1 MKTKILPIL
10 ILALLFSACGANSKK
25 NESQEAKADS
35 TIIQTAKEA
44 YEFGIPLVLMD
55 ITRRQASNPEIT
67 SMAGPE
73 NMFNNMSVFPDA
85 DFRAVVRS
93 NADTYY
99 SSAWLNLEKEP
110 LVLSL
115 PDTKERY
122 YMMPMLDAYTNIF
135 ASPGSRTTGTKA
147 GNYLITGPGW
157 LGDVPVGMQQIKAPT
172 DMVWIIGRTQV
183 NSKED
188 GEKVVVPI
196 QKNYKLTP
204 LSAWGKTYVMP
215 TLNPD
220 PTIQKGDPN
229 EVVKKMPIDE
239 YFNYMNKLMVT
250 NPPSEADKA
259 VLDKFAQIGVG
270 AGKTF
275 DINQF
280 NTTVQADLKKI
291 PEVFF
296 ASAENFFTSPDPK
309 SSINGW
315 GVNYHLGDYG
325 TNYQTRAFV
334 AVGGL
339 GANLPEDAIYPSTS
353 VDADGKQ
360 LNGANNYVMHF
371 EKGQTPPVNAF
382 WSLTMYD
389 PKGYMIKNP
398 INRNVIGDRSNL
410 KQNADGSTDIYIQVK
425 SPGKDK
431 ESNWLPAPEGDFN
444 VLLRLYWPKKEMT
457 NGTWKIPA
465 IQLVK

>member
-1 MKTKILPIL
+1 MKTKILSFL
-10 ILALLFSACGANSKK
+10 ILALLVSACGGNTSKT
-25 NESQEAKADS
+25 AKSETTADS

-55 ITRRQASNPEIT
+55 ITRRQASNPEVNPLAT
-67 SMAGPE
+67 PE
-73 NMFNNMSVFPDA
+73 NTFYNMSTFPDA
-85 DFRAVVRS
+85 NFRAVVRA

-99 SSAWLNLEKEP
+99 STAWLNLEKEP
-110 LVLSL
+110 LVLSV
-115 PDTKERY
+115 PDTKGRY
-122 YMMPMLDAYTNIF
+122 YMLPMMDAYTNVF

-147 GNYLITGPGW
+147 RTFLISGPKWSGE
-157 LGDVPVGMQQIKAPT
+157 VATNMEQIKAPT

-188 GEKVVVPI
+188 GNKIVEPI
-196 QKNYKLTP
+196 QQQYKLTP
-204 LSAWGKTYVMP
+204 LSQWGKTYIKP
-215 TLNPD
+215 ELTPD
-220 PTIQKGDPN
+220 KTISKGDPN
-229 EVVKKMPIDE
+229 EVVKNIPIDE
-239 YFNYMNKLMVT
+239 FFNYMNKLMVT
-250 NPPSEADKA
+250 NPPSAADKA
-259 VLDKFAQIGVG
+259 ALDRFAELGIG

-275 DINQF
+275 EISKF
-280 NTTVQADLKKI
+280 NTATQTEMKKI
-291 PEVFF
+291 PVGFF
-296 ASAENFFTSPDPK
+296 AIAQEFFSKPDPK

-315 GVNYHLGDYG
+315 GVNYDLGNYG
-325 TNYQTRAFV
+325 TNYQMRAFV

-339 GANLPEDAIYPSTS
+339 GANLPQDAIYPSTS

-360 LNGANNYVMHF
+360 LNGSNNYILHF
-371 EKGQTPPVNAF
+371 DKGQTPPVNAF

-389 PKGYMIKNP
+389 PSGYMIKNP

-410 KQNADGSTDIYIQVK
+410 KQNSDGSTDIYVQFK

-444 VLLRLYWPKKEMT
+444 ILLRLYWPKEEVT
-457 NGTWKIPA
+457 NGTWRIPA